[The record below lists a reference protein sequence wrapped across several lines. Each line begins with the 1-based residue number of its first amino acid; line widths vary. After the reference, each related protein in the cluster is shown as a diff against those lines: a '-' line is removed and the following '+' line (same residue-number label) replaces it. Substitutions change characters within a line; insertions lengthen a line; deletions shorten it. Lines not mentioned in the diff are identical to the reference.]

1 MPLWLAS
8 CIGELIIC
16 CHHANLNTSCPH
28 RPLPHTQVCAPVP
41 FSASPMKPSDLRSP
55 DFGQPSPSSS
65 PSSPFPSSPFPSSP
79 FPSSPFPSSPSPSF
93 SPSPSTPASSPSS
106 PSPFP
111 TPGQLAAA
119 EAARASASQLL
130 GRCTLPVPGMV
141 LPSSWPSDWP
151 TPAAHFP
158 LTTPPDVS
166 TWPGGQGSGTLVNA
180 TWVRDAR
187 WGSVIRC
194 DKTVRSTVQI
204 NTVPYGKNG
213 PVAVNM
219 WVRTTRAA
227 LTDARSGDADPS
239 IFQYIFSHTA
249 EGPYSNFG
257 PNQVGWGAGGGAG
270 GGADS
275 TV

>member
-1 MPLWLAS
+1 M
-8 CIGELIIC
+8 
-16 CHHANLNTSCPH
+16 
-28 RPLPHTQVCAPVP
+28 P
-41 FSASPMKPSDLRSP
+41 FSAYPLDLSGQRAQDPGRTSPN
-55 DFGQPSPSSS
+55 
-65 PSSPFPSSPFPSSP
+65 SSPFPSASPSPSSP
-79 FPSSPFPSSPSPSF
+79 SPFPSSPS
-93 SPSPSTPASSPSS
+93 SPSPFPASTSS
-106 PSPFP
+106 RPAPFP

-141 LPSSWPSDWP
+141 LPASWPSDWP

-194 DKTVRSTVQI
+194 DKAVRSTVRI

-227 LTDARSGDADPS
+227 LTDTRPGEADPS
-239 IFQYIFSHTA
+239 IFQYFFSHTA
-249 EGPYSNFG
+249 EGPHQNFG
-257 PNQVGWGAGGGAG
+257 PNQVGCWCGL
-270 GGADS
+270 
-275 TV
+275 